1 MKTFALASFLVFAMP
16 VFAQQRKDLYY
27 GPTGDKLVSKCRNI
41 TVLEPGKKGNAVEL
55 TRCMDYITGVIDGA
69 MMATDKNPSGFPAC
83 IPEKASVGEF
93 ARIVMKYS
101 DEHPEYKQKVAS
113 TVVLA
118 AMQNAFPCGTPSTS
132 K

>member
-1 MKTFALASFLVFAMP
+1 MRTFALASFFVFAVP

-27 GPTGDKLVSKCRNI
+27 GPDGDKLVSQCRNI

-69 MMATDKNPSGFPAC
+69 MMATDKNPSEFPAC
-83 IPEKASVGEF
+83 IPGQATVGEF

-101 DEHPEYKQKVAS
+101 NEHPEYKHKVAS

-118 AMQNAFPCGTPSTS
+118 AMQNAFPCDTPSTS